1 MAAPL
6 GLAFVAPSL
15 ALATD
20 GLNLPTDFAGQLVA
34 QQTIGTGF
42 GDDTDPSQTMGN
54 GSELNALFVDPRVG
68 GDGRFRFGITGNLE
82 DSSGID
88 SNGIVV
94 YLDTRPGGENTL
106 DANGGFSGF
115 GDRYIPGS
123 EGTRFDEGFFP
134 DYGIIVNSGF
144 GSGEYFVD
152 VVDLNA
158 NTSSFRGEGAFGTG
172 NGSLF
177 GGSNPTGWQIAF
189 DNGNTAGVGFSPAG
203 APDPNALTAT
213 SGLEFDLFA
222 PDIGLAPGWTL
233 GVQVVLTGGN
243 NPSFFSNQSL
253 PAFPDFTPNPEEAPI
268 DFRAFEGVQYAQVS
282 IVPAP
287 SSVALMMMTAP
298 AMVRRRRGGWPVPAC
313 LCAERQS
320 R

>member
-1 MAAPL
+1 MGIVIVVPS
-6 GLAFVAPSL
+6 VAI
-15 ALATD
+15 AND
-20 GLNLPTDFAGQLVA
+20 GRDIPTDFAGQLIA

-42 GDDTDPSQTMGN
+42 GDDTNPSQSMGN
-54 GSELNALFVDPRVG
+54 GSELNGLFVDPRVG
-68 GDGRFRFGITGNLE
+68 SDGRLRFGITGNLE
-82 DSSGID
+82 DGSGLGA
-88 SNGIVV
+88 NGIVV

-134 DYGIIVNSGF
+134 DYGIIINSGF

-177 GGSNPTGWQIAF
+177 GGTNPTGWRIAF
-189 DNGNTAGVGFSPAG
+189 DNGNTEGVGFSTAG
-203 APDPNALTAT
+203 APDQNALTAT
-213 SGLEFDLFA
+213 DGLEFDVFA
-222 PDIGLAPGWTL
+222 PDLALVPGWTL

-253 PAFPDFTPNPEEAPI
+253 PAFPDFTPNPEDAPI

-287 SSVALMMMTAP
+287 SSVALMMLIAP
-298 AMVRRRRGGWPVPAC
+298 RMLHRRRSGRRVPARPS
-313 LCAERQS
+313 AERQFC
-320 R
+320 